1 MNSGPLQEQ
10 VLLTTESSLQPQ
22 QIFYTELSCS
32 VNKCGNSAPNHA
44 SVFILAS
51 SVVTVTVFQNHVNC
65 PQVSLSSCL
74 CVSDELIFCGCT
86 DGIVRIFQA
95 HSLLYLTNLPKP
107 HYLGVDVAQG
117 LDSRYCPTLGEEGYA
132 QNLLDSIQPCF
143 HIRSPVSPYPLL
155 ALSIGGV
162 CIPKSPTPA
171 RRGGTRL

>member
-1 MNSGPLQEQ
+1 M
-10 VLLTTESSLQPQ
+10 LLHTGT
-22 QIFYTELSCS
+22 F
-32 VNKCGNSAPNHA
+32 
-44 SVFILAS
+44 
-51 SVVTVTVFQNHVNC
+51 SVVTVAVFQNLVNY

-107 HYLGVDVAQG
+107 HYLGVDVAHG

-143 HIRSPVSPYPLL
+143 HIRSPSSPYPLL

-162 CIPKSPTPA
+162 CVPKSPAPQA
-171 RRGGTRL
+171 SFRVRGHCCIREEMLRAGMVTSKRVPLGCNIY